1 MKLLG
6 TPKIR
11 LANSAHMT
19 AVPFN
24 LLRGLDFVEYQ
35 ENLIAENARKLHER
49 EVDLALI
56 PSTEFAVHGGYR
68 GLDYGVVCHKRSD
81 LVMLYAKQDLKKV
94 QTVYYHEKC
103 GSTPLLLKLLLKER
117 WKVFPR
123 LIKANQT
130 IEPEDLGQNEA
141 VLIIHEQHVDHSKIT
156 VPVAEDLIKLWY
168 DWVGLP
174 FVFLIWSLR
183 PGLVSPEQ
191 YSKFHEVFTV
201 CNQVREIELTQL
213 SKVYD
218 LPFGYLSKYE
228 PDRDFYYQLG
238 EPELKGLRTFFELCS
253 AAGLLPETTYHSA
266 KLGLMSRR
274 EIVQPRPVSSD
285 ILTYAVDAKRVSI
298 SDALLLAETAP
309 LSELGLVADALR
321 SRLYSDC
328 SAKLGSEIMLD
339 DEKHADSLISS
350 LSDLAGAGFSRLE
363 IGIASEKVK
372 NMSTLGELITKLKTV
387 PALELQMFNISAL
400 NYFAQTKKK
409 KFSELCAF
417 LATAELDLISSDD
430 AGLLVQ
436 RQLETD
442 ANPDCLSSEQWTA
455 YMQLAHRYGLVSE
468 LQIDLS
474 LGFSWED
481 YILHLQKIRFL
492 QDLTGK
498 VPAFVIN
505 LGSSCLAAQRLE
517 HVMRATALAR
527 IFLDN
532 ITTIRIRSNLELL
545 GIAGSLLSFGA
556 NNLYIVSRHGVESPQ
571 WKLEDFLKAMEV
583 GGLRLS
589 VGM

>member
-123 LIKANQT
+123 LIKASQT
-130 IEPEDLGQNEA
+130 IEPDDLGQNEA
-141 VLIIHEQHVDHSKIT
+141 VLIIHEQHVDHTKIK

-183 PGLVSPEQ
+183 PGLVSSEQ
-191 YSKFHEVFTV
+191 YAKFHEVFAV

-218 LPFGYLSKYE
+218 LPFGYLSRYE

-238 EPELKGLRTFFELCS
+238 EAELKGLATFFELCS
-253 AAGLLPETTYHSA
+253 EAGLLPETTYHSA
-266 KLGLMSRR
+266 KLSLMSRR
-274 EIVQPRPVSSD
+274 EIVQPGPVSCD

-328 SAKLGSEIMLD
+328 SAKLGTEVVL
-339 DEKHADSLISS
+339 EQQKQVDSLATSF
-350 LSDLAGAGFSRLE
+350 SDLADVGFSRLE
-363 IGIASEKVK
+363 VCLSPEKPK
-372 NMSTLGELITKLKTV
+372 NISSLEDLITKLKTV
-387 PALELQMFNISAL
+387 PTLELQMFNITKLHCLAK
-400 NYFAQTKKK
+400 TKKK
-409 KFSELCAF
+409 KFSELCAS
-417 LATAELDLISSDD
+417 LATAELDLIGSDD
-430 AGLLVQ
+430 AGLLMQ
-436 RQLETD
+436 RQFDTELDPVCLNTD
-442 ANPDCLSSEQWTA
+442 QWTTC
-455 YMQLAHRYGLVSE
+455 MQMAHRYGLTSE

-474 LGFSWED
+474 LGFSWEE
-481 YILHLQKIRFL
+481 YILHLQKVRFL

-505 LGSSCLAAQRLE
+505 LAGSCLAAQRLE
-517 HVMRATALAR
+517 HAMRATALAR

-532 ITTIRIRSNLELL
+532 ITTIRIRSNIELL

-571 WKLEDFLKAMEV
+571 WKLEDYLKTMEV
-583 GGLRLS
+583 GGLRLP